1 MRKWKSI
8 CIEYKKYEQLH
19 KEKIMLLALQMQIRC
34 NKNSTRLKFMRKAC
48 KDYCMKHFPSAYK
61 QMEEDDWADVA
72 KRMSHMWCKE
82 RNHNSIFSKQREL
95 YPALFY
101 NGKNKGETPV
111 TLPFDVWEGVDSDI
125 PQSTVEQPDKFVEV
139 QTKIEFEPPADSKQ
153 EQIKK
158 LLSMFD
164 IASLTTKEGTVI
176 QFN

>member
-48 KDYCMKHFPSAYK
+48 KDYCMKHFPAAYK
-61 QMEEDDWADVA
+61 QMEEADWADVA
-72 KRMSHMWCKE
+72 KRMSAMWQKE
-82 RNHNSIFSKQREL
+82 KVDNSIFEKQRKL
-95 YPALFY
+95 YPAFFY
-101 NGKNKGETPV
+101 NGKVKDNAVK
-111 TLPFDVWEGVDSDI
+111 LPFDVWEGVDADI
-125 PQSTVEQPDKFVEV
+125 PESTVEQPDKFVEV
-139 QTKIEFEPPADSKQ
+139 QTKIQFEPPSDSKQ

-158 LLSMFD
+158 LLSIYD
-164 IASLTTKEGTVI
+164 VASLTTKEGTVI

>member
-48 KDYCMKHFPSAYK
+48 KDYCMKHFPIAYK

-72 KRMSHMWCKE
+72 KRMSHMWCNE
-82 RNHNSIFSKQREL
+82 RTHNSVFSKQREL

-101 NGKNKGETPV
+101 SGKNKGETPV
-111 TLPFDVWEGVDSDI
+111 ALPFDVWEGVDTDI
-125 PQSTVEQPDKFVEV
+125 PESTVEKPDKIVEV
-139 QTKIEFEPPADSKQ
+139 QTKINFEPPSDSKQ

-158 LLSMFD
+158 LLSVID
-164 IASLTTKEGTVI
+164 VASLTTKEGTVI